1 MSEHFFNTED
11 GIIDPIPCL
20 SDLTLYQDVSQESVK
35 KEIRKSEEI
44 SDFDIQSLKVPDI
57 RQSAFALF
65 RLCLALSILT
75 CFTSPLID
83 FPPTEVI
90 RRIRHQ

>member
-57 RQSAFALF
+57 RQFLAEPVQVSLRPVQALPGVVYFDVLYKSAD
-65 RLCLALSILT
+65 RLS
-75 CFTSPLID
+75 SD
-83 FPPTEVI
+83 
-90 RRIRHQ
+90 